1 MTIGAFLSNG
11 LFSFVIP
18 FLFTISF
25 IVFVWGIFLYV
36 IPGGHDEELREKGK
50 VLLLY
55 ALVSF
60 LIIIGFSG
68 LVHSLR

>member
-1 MTIGAFLSNG
+1 MTFSTLLSNG
-11 LFSFVIP
+11 LFSFLIP
-18 FLFTISF
+18 ILFTVSF
-25 IVFVWGIFLYV
+25 VVFVWGIFLYI

-60 LIIIGFSG
+60 LVIIGFTSLVQG
-68 LVHSLR
+68 LR